1 MRVVLADDSAL
12 LREGLA
18 RLLTEAGMEVVASV
32 PDAETLLSAVAE
44 HRPDVAVVDI
54 RMPPTYEHE
63 GARAAVVLKET
74 DPDLGVLLLSQS
86 LEARYVT
93 DLVRRHPRALG
104 YLLKDRVTD
113 IGVLVDALHRVRAG
127 GTVLDPDVVTHL
139 LGRGDL
145 ASQLSRLTERE
156 TSVLRL
162 MAEGLSNR
170 AIGGSLHIDLRT
182 VESHVSSIFTKL
194 DLTVSTDENRR
205 VRAVLAWLQR

>member
-1 MRVVLADDSAL
+1 MRIVLADDSAL
-12 LREGLA
+12 LREGLS
-18 RLLTEAGMEVVASV
+18 RLLTEAGMDVVASV
-32 PDAETLLSAVAE
+32 PDADGLLAAVAE

-54 RMPPTYEHE
+54 RMPPSYEHE

-74 DPDLGVLLLSQS
+74 HPDLGILLLSQS

-113 IGVLVDALHRVRAG
+113 VGVLVEALRRVSAG
-127 GTVLDPDVVTHL
+127 GTVLDPEVVTHL

-145 ASQLSRLTERE
+145 APQLTRLTERE

-170 AIGGSLHIDLRT
+170 AIGTGLNIDLRT

-194 DLTVSTDENRR
+194 DLTASTDDNRR